1 MIDIWMP
8 KGKKKGTLEKR
19 RMAKIALISQFSLGS
34 MLLTVVSD
42 GQTETV
48 GRIVCVCV
56 ELEMNDTKLIM
67 LCIICQVLLLAF
79 SSSSIADCVERC
91 LFPFK

>member
-42 GQTETV
+42 GQTETL

-56 ELEMNDTKLIM
+56 
-67 LCIICQVLLLAF
+67 
-79 SSSSIADCVERC
+79 
-91 LFPFK
+91 